1 MRLVSANI
9 FCIAVFLALAGC
21 KYLPGG
27 STPIQEILFD
37 PVKFEGKEV
46 KVRGRVSDANK
57 IPFLNIKTYILKDE
71 TGGLLVVTNGDLPT
85 SGQEV
90 AIRGR
95 IDSALI
101 LSGKS
106 FGLTLQEIEK
116 LPAY

>member
-1 MRLVSANI
+1 MRLGSAYVLCSAI
-9 FCIAVFLALAGC
+9 VLTLAGC

-27 STPIQEILFD
+27 NTPIQEILHD

-46 KVRGRVSDANK
+46 KVRGKASDANK
-57 IPFLNIKTYILKDE
+57 IPFLNIKTYMLKDDS
-71 TGGLLVVTNGDLPT
+71 GGLLVVTSGELP
-85 SGQEV
+85 SPGQDV

-106 FGLTLQEIEK
+106 FGLTLHEIEK
-116 LPAY
+116 LPTF